1 MKKKKSIKKQ
11 TKKHKK
17 SGLRKGQSPLQT
29 SESKN
34 LEKTIEE
41 KVIKI
46 AIEVCKKGEG
56 ALFVIGDNIKYDR
69 LLKQEIKPFN
79 ITDRG
84 AQKVLLGLAIIDGA
98 VIIDKQG
105 NVIDYATMIKGTK
118 AFKGYGTR
126 HSAGI
131 TASKKENIAILC
143 SEEERNVKIFKN
155 GKYIMQI
162 DALKKG
168 IEKDTKEIA
177 GMLETIG
184 AGFIAMLGAATLVP
198 SLGIT
203 LLPGVVIFGGSY
215 YGIKTLFKKF
225 KIK

>member
-11 TKKHKK
+11 TKKQAPK
-17 SGLRKGQSPLQT
+17 S
-29 SESKN
+29 SKPQE
-34 LEKTIEE
+34 LEKAIEE
-41 KVIKI
+41 KVIKV

-56 ALFVIGDNIKYDR
+56 ALFVIGDNIKYER
-69 LLKQEIKPFN
+69 LLRQEIKPFN
-79 ITDRG
+79 INDRG
-84 AQKVLLGLAIIDGA
+84 AQKVLLGLAVIDGA
-98 VIIDKQG
+98 VIIDTQG
-105 NVIDYATMIKGTK
+105 EIIDYATMIKGTK

-184 AGFIAMLGAATLVP
+184 AGFIATLGAATLVP
-198 SLGIT
+198 GLGIT
-203 LLPGVVIFGGSY
+203 LLPGVIIFGGSY